1 MKEQIVD
8 LQIDSIIKK
17 YCLKM
22 QEVDKTKNIPM
33 IVKDLDHIVYD
44 MYRQLY
50 GLRDI
55 RSDNYC
61 LNTFTA
67 DNKKGHCC

>member
-1 MKEQIVD
+1 MQDKIND
-8 LQIDSIIKK
+8 IITE
-17 YCLKM
+17 YSEKM
-22 QEVDKTKNIPM
+22 RGVDKTKSIPM
-33 IVKDLDHIVYD
+33 VVKELDVIVYD

-67 DNKKGHCC
+67 ENKKGHCS

>member
-1 MKEQIVD
+1 MQDKIND
-8 LQIDSIIKK
+8 IITE
-17 YCLKM
+17 YSEKM
-22 QEVDKTKNIPM
+22 RVVEKTKSIPM

-67 DNKKGHCC
+67 DNKKGHCS

>member
-1 MKEQIVD
+1 MQDKINEI
-8 LQIDSIIKK
+8 LTEYSE
-17 YCLKM
+17 KM
-22 QEVDKTKNIPM
+22 RGVDKTKSIPM

-55 RSDNYC
+55 RASNYH
-61 LNTFTA
+61 LNSFTA

>member
-1 MKEQIVD
+1 MQDKIND
-8 LQIDSIIKK
+8 IITE
-17 YCLKM
+17 YSEKM
-22 QEVDKTKNIPM
+22 RVVDKTKSIPM
-33 IVKDLDHIVYD
+33 IVKDLDVIIYD

-67 DNKKGHCC
+67 DNKKGHCS

>member
-1 MKEQIVD
+1 MQDKIND
-8 LQIDSIIKK
+8 IITE
-17 YCLKM
+17 YSEKM
-22 QEVDKTKNIPM
+22 QEVDKTKSIPM

-55 RSDNYC
+55 RSSNYN
-61 LNTFTA
+61 LNSFTA
-67 DNKKGHCC
+67 ENKKGHCS